1 MVALG
6 ARADGQHQQ
15 HGGDGAGEREQRDA
29 ERAESQQDGHCGAER
44 RALRSSEDIGG
55 DERVLERALV
65 GGAGSSQA
73 AAHHERERDARQTH
87 LEEQRLLLGGPER
100 VDGER
105 QVGQHADSLDRGD
118 GVAAQHERG
127 QRARQDER
135 AERD

>member
-1 MVALG
+1 MQVELLYHTP
-6 ARADGQHQQ
+6 DT
-15 HGGDGAGEREQRDA
+15 
-29 ERAESQQDGHCGAER
+29 ERAIATAARLCYAPVGAAELMEAMPEAVSYTHLDVYKR
-44 RALRSSEDIGG
+44 Q
-55 DERVLERALV
+55 VLERALV